1 MDAKVARGTLE
12 EVLHPLMSQQP
23 LDLQCMEGLRAG
35 DPRALRELYDRYSS
49 LLYSVALRIL
59 GNGTDAEDAVQR
71 CWVQAWQT
79 AASYEP
85 GRGPVAAWLLTML
98 RSRALDLSRSIA
110 SRRRAE
116 DAAEAEPAP
125 DPPLDP
131 SDSAERRTL
140 REKIADA
147 MESLTEDQRRVLQI
161 AYFEGLSQSE
171 VAVRIGAPL
180 GTVKSWT
187 RQGLERLREQ
197 LPKQEWV

>member
-1 MDAKVARGTLE
+1 
-12 EVLHPLMSQQP
+12 MSQQP
-23 LDLQCMEGLRAG
+23 LDLASWERLKAG
-35 DPRALRELYDRYSS
+35 DPRGLRELYDRYGS

-79 AASYEP
+79 AGSYDP
-85 GRGPVAAWLLTML
+85 RRGPLVAWLLTMV
-98 RSRALDLSRSIA
+98 RSRALDLARSTA

-116 DAAEAEPAP
+116 DAVEAESL

-131 SDSAERRTL
+131 SDTAERRTL
-140 REKIADA
+140 REKITNA
-147 MESLTEDQRRVLQI
+147 MSSLTEDQRRVLEI

-171 VAVRIGAPL
+171 VATKIGAPL

-187 RQGLERLREQ
+187 KQGLERLREL

>member
-1 MDAKVARGTLE
+1 
-12 EVLHPLMSQQP
+12 MSQQP
-23 LDLQCMEGLRAG
+23 LDLQSMERLRAG
-35 DPRALRELYDRYSS
+35 DPRALRELYDRYAS

-85 GRGPVAAWLLTML
+85 RRGPVVAWLLTMA
-98 RSRALDLSRSIA
+98 RSRALDLARSTA

-116 DAAEAEPAP
+116 DAVEAESQ

-131 SDSAERRTL
+131 SDTAARRTL
-140 REKIADA
+140 REKITNA
-147 MESLTEDQRRVLQI
+147 MSSLSDDQRKVLEI

-171 VAVRIGAPL
+171 VATRLGAPL

-197 LPKQEWV
+197 LPKEEWV

>member
-1 MDAKVARGTLE
+1 
-12 EVLHPLMSQQP
+12 MSQQP
-23 LDLQCMEGLRAG
+23 LDLASLERLRAG
-35 DPRALRELYDRYSS
+35 DPRALRELYDRYGS

-79 AASYEP
+79 AGSYEP
-85 GRGPVAAWLLTML
+85 RRGPVVAWLLTMV
-98 RSRALDLSRSIA
+98 RSRALDLARSTA

-116 DAAEAEPAP
+116 DAVEAESL

-131 SDSAERRTL
+131 SDTAERRTL
-140 REKIADA
+140 RDKITNA
-147 MESLTEDQRRVLQI
+147 MSSLSDDQRRVLEI

-171 VAVRIGAPL
+171 VATRIGAPL

-187 RQGLERLREQ
+187 KQGLERLREL

>member
-1 MDAKVARGTLE
+1 
-12 EVLHPLMSQQP
+12 MSQQP
-23 LDLQCMEGLRAG
+23 LDLECMERLRAG
-35 DPRALRELYDRYSS
+35 DPRALRELYDRYGS

-59 GNGTDAEDAVQR
+59 GNGTDAEDAAQR

-85 GRGPVAAWLLTML
+85 KRGPVAAWLLTMV
-98 RSRALDLSRSIA
+98 RSRALDLSRSIT

-116 DAAEAEPAP
+116 DAVETEPL

-131 SDSAERRTL
+131 SDTAQRRTL
-140 REKIADA
+140 REQIERALA
-147 MESLTEDQRRVLQI
+147 SLNDDQRRVLEI

-171 VAVRIGAPL
+171 VATRIGAPL

-187 RQGLERLREQ
+187 RQGLERLREL

>member
-1 MDAKVARGTLE
+1 
-12 EVLHPLMSQQP
+12 MSQQP
-23 LDLQCMEGLRAG
+23 LDLECMERLRAG

-49 LLYSVALRIL
+49 LLYAVALRIL
-59 GNGTDAEDAVQR
+59 GNATDAEDAVQR

-85 GRGPVAAWLLTML
+85 RRGPVAAWLLTMV
-98 RSRALDLSRSIA
+98 RSRALDLARSLS
-110 SRRRAE
+110 SRRRVE
-116 DAAEAEPAP
+116 DALEAEAP

-131 SDSAERRTL
+131 SDTAERRAL
-140 REKIADA
+140 RESIAQA
-147 MESLTEDQRRVLQI
+147 MTSLTEDQRRVLEI

-171 VAVRIGAPL
+171 VATRLGAPL

-187 RQGLERLREQ
+187 RQGLGRLREL

>member
-1 MDAKVARGTLE
+1 MNAKAGRGTLE

-23 LDLQCMEGLRAG
+23 LDLQCMERLRAG
-35 DPRALRELYDRYSS
+35 DPRALRELYDRYGS

-85 GRGPVAAWLLTML
+85 RRGPVAAWLLTMV
-98 RSRALDLSRSIA
+98 RSRALDLARSVA

-116 DAAEAEPAP
+116 DAVEAESAP

-140 REKIADA
+140 REKIAHA
-147 MESLTEDQRRVLQI
+147 MESLSDEQRRVLQI

-171 VAVRIGAPL
+171 VAVRVGAPL

-187 RQGLERLREQ
+187 RQGLERLREL